1 MSEQQ
6 VFNAPNLDLNHLAYA
21 IGDWYRA
28 QRFEVQV
35 FPVPGEGM
43 VVQARQQEGWRNAL
57 GMSSALNIGL
67 RYKETTLIA
76 EIGAGKWTD
85 KALAGGVGMLFVWPL
100 FFTAAYG
107 AWKQSALPQRTFE
120 FIQAF
125 IGGGAMQ
132 NQPPYQQAP
141 PYPQSPYPPAPH
153 TPPAPPTPYTPP
165 SSATPP
171 PQTNDAATQIAPR
184 FCENCGNA
192 VSPTAKFCASC
203 GAKVA

>member
-6 VFNAPNLDLNHLAYA
+6 VFIVPNLDLNRLAHA

-35 FPVPGEGM
+35 FAVPGEGM

-57 GMSSALNIGL
+57 GMSSTLNLGL
-67 RYKETTLIA
+67 RYKETSLIV

-85 KALAGGVGMLFVWPL
+85 KAVVGGVGALFVWPL

-125 IGGGAMQ
+125 IGGGAMP
-132 NQPPYQQAP
+132 NQQTYQQ
-141 PYPQSPYPPAPH
+141 YPQ
-153 TPPAPPTPYTPP
+153 TPYTPP
-165 SSATPP
+165 SPQAQYTPPSATSPYTPP
-171 PQTNDAATQIAPR
+171 SATSPQSGDAPTQLAPR
-184 FCENCGNA
+184 FCENCGGA

-203 GAKVA
+203 GAKVS

>member
-6 VFNAPNLDLNHLAYA
+6 VFSAPGLDLNHLAYA

-57 GMSSALNIGL
+57 GMSSTLNIGL
-67 RYKETTLIA
+67 RYKETTLIV

-85 KALAGGVGMLFVWPL
+85 KAIAGGVGMLFVWPL

-132 NQPPYQQAP
+132 NQQPYQQ
-141 PYPQSPYPPAPH
+141 YPQSAYKPQ
-153 TPPAPPTPYTPP
+153 TPYTPP
-165 SSATPP
+165 ATPTPFTP
-171 PQTNDAATQIAPR
+171 PSSTPTPQPSDVPTQLATR
-184 FCENCGNA
+184 FCENCGGA
-192 VSPTAKFCASC
+192 LSPTAKFCAGC
-203 GAKVA
+203 GTKVA

>member
-6 VFNAPNLDLNHLAYA
+6 VFNAPNLDLNRLAYA

-67 RYKETTLIA
+67 RHKDATLIV

-85 KALAGGVGMLFVWPL
+85 KAIAGGVGVLLVWPL

-107 AWKQSALPQRTFE
+107 AWKQSALPQRTFQ
-120 FIQAF
+120 FIHAF
-125 IGGGAMQ
+125 IGGGTGQ
-132 NQPPYQQAP
+132 NQPPYQQPPAYP
-141 PYPQSPYPPAPH
+141 QSPYPQSPY
-153 TPPAPPTPYTPP
+153 TPP
-165 SSATPP
+165 SATTPP
-171 PQTNDAATQIAPR
+171 PQTNDAPTQVAPR
-184 FCENCGNA
+184 FCENCGGA
-192 VSPTAKFCASC
+192 LSPTAKFCASC
-203 GAKVA
+203 GTKVS

>member
-6 VFNAPNLDLNHLAYA
+6 IYQAPNLNLNHIAQA

-35 FPVPGEGM
+35 LPIPDEGI

-57 GMSSALNIGL
+57 GMSSTLNIGL
-67 RYKETTLIA
+67 RYKQSTLIV

-85 KALAGGVGMLFVWPL
+85 KAIAGGVGALFVWPL

-107 AWKQSALPQRTFE
+107 AWKQSHLPQRTFE

-125 IGGGAMQ
+125 LG
-132 NQPPYQQAP
+132 
-141 PYPQSPYPPAPH
+141 
-153 TPPAPPTPYTPP
+153 APPTQNHPPYYQSPQPQPPPPP
-165 SSATPP
+165 STPRPDSAPTEV
-171 PQTNDAATQIAPR
+171 ARR
-184 FCENCGNA
+184 FCENCGGA
-192 VSPTAKFCASC
+192 LSPTAKFCAGC
-203 GAKVA
+203 GSKIGSS

>member
-6 VFNAPNLDLNHLAYA
+6 VFNAPNLDPNHLAYA

-57 GMSSALNIGL
+57 GMSSTLNIGL
-67 RYKETTLIA
+67 RYKETTLIV

-85 KALAGGVGMLFVWPL
+85 KAIAGGVGMLLAWPL
-100 FFTAAYG
+100 VFTAAYG

-125 IGGGAMQ
+125 IGGGAMP
-132 NQPPYQQAP
+132 NQQPYQQHQ
-141 PYPQSPYPPAPH
+141 PYPQSPYPPQAPY
-153 TPPAPPTPYTPP
+153 TPPAPQAPYTPP
-165 SSATPP
+165 SATPT
-171 PQTNDAATQIAPR
+171 PQTSDVPTQLAPR
-184 FCENCGNA
+184 FCENCGGA
-192 VSPTAKFCASC
+192 VSPTAKFCAGC
-203 GAKVA
+203 GTKVA